1 MPNLYTLGDV
11 VARMRLVMEYFDNNV
26 DDFVIHLAKHL
37 DKHLRTYKPQL
48 FLEYHPPVK
57 QEEKKKEKPSPVTT
71 EMKMTATAI
80 GDNRTKELEKMFNSL
95 SSAFKSD
102 TLSNL
107 IDLLKVLEGGTSFLK
122 SGGLEEAQR
131 IRRASTL
138 DSISGKFKSSE
149 TEKRMSAVEKNAVV
163 VDAAL
168 KLAEIEQ
175 IEDDQ
180 VDQDDDLHDE
190 YKAGD
195 EVVIIE
201 GENVG
206 LFGTLQYNTGGIFG
220 VFDEGIKEDEE
231 GNFGV
236 DVHTLGGKT
245 EGYWIHPEAMQLKR
259 YVAGQEVKIIDG
271 LNKGQTGIIQ
281 EEGGRLRFDEG
292 SYGVDVKMNDG
303 SSEGFWIYPTSM
315 QSMDEPEKKKV
326 DDEEESELIDRFEFL
341 PYIPYPGDA
350 LDEALADQLNTFE
363 IDINI
368 KRIVA
373 KSGKVVYRFNKK
385 RHLVRFI
392 HGIILVKA
400 NGVWTDLIPILRDL
414 AGMDKVESDI
424 FSKK

>member
-107 IDLLKVLEGGTSFLK
+107 IDLLKVLEGGTTFLK

-131 IRRASTL
+131 IRRASAL

-414 AGMDKVESDI
+414 AGMDKVDSDI

>member
-1 MPNLYTLGDV
+1 
-11 VARMRLVMEYFDNNV
+11 
-26 DDFVIHLAKHL
+26 
-37 DKHLRTYKPQL
+37 
-48 FLEYHPPVK
+48 
-57 QEEKKKEKPSPVTT
+57 
-71 EMKMTATAI
+71 MKMTATAI

-138 DSISGKFKSSE
+138 DSISSKFKSSE